1 MSVRRLDNL
10 EADNAKLNSGVRFG
24 VNIQTLGAAKTLQ
37 TDDVVSH
44 WLDPG
49 GAGRD
54 VNLPAEASSAGLIFI
69 VVNTADA
76 AENLT
81 VKDDGGSTVGVVGQA
96 EMGFF
101 ICNGTVWRHFT
112 GVA

>member
-1 MSVRRLDNL
+1 MRNDVTGAEIYGN
-10 EADNAKLNSGVRFG
+10 KLGAGNKLQKLS
-24 VNIQTLGAAKTLQ
+24 QTLTGTL
-37 TDDVVSH
+37 VVDADSPPLL

-49 GAGRD
+49 GAGRNVD
-54 VNLPAEASSAGLIFI
+54 LPAEADSDGLFFY
-69 VVNTADA
+69 VVNAADA

-81 VKDDGGSTVGVVGQA
+81 VRNDAGGTVGVVGQA

-101 ICNGTVWRHFT
+101 VCDGTTWRHFT